1 MINNPFNCFFGEDQ
15 KFENL
20 SFSDLIK
27 NFEESGE
34 LDITPLYKDYK
45 DLTLAMLVIIDRNK
59 DNIICEID
67 NNIKEEIK
75 GFRQLFI
82 NKVVIKRK
90 ELR

>member
-1 MINNPFNCFFGEDQ
+1 MINNPFNYFFGADQ
-15 KFENL
+15 EKKIL

-75 GFRQLFI
+75 GLRQLFI
-82 NKVVIKRK
+82 NKVIIKRK
-90 ELR
+90 ELK

>member
-15 KFENL
+15 EKKIL

-27 NFEESGE
+27 KFEESGE

-45 DLTLAMLVIIDRNK
+45 DLTLAMLTIITKYK
-59 DNIICEID
+59 DDLKIEV
-67 NNIKEEIK
+67 NNDIKEEIE
-75 GFRQLFI
+75 GFRQLFL